1 MKRWLAMSAAS
12 LGRGIESGNIDPVT
26 LTQTYLEAIDVHPFR
41 DRIYTLVTPERALA
55 EASAAADRAEHGQR
69 KSALDGVPVSW
80 KDLFDTA
87 GILTEGGS
95 KLLKGRVPEADCEVL
110 KTATALG
117 LVCLG
122 KTHLSE
128 LAFSGLGFNPSTAT
142 SPCVNDHA
150 AVSGGSSSGA
160 AASVAF
166 GLAPLAIGSDTGG
179 SVRIPAAWNDLVGL
193 KTTSG
198 RLSLLGVLPLC
209 ARFDTVGPL
218 CRSVEDAALGLAVL
232 EGSGVVDLTNAK
244 LKGRRFAVCDFSST
258 KDVREAPKLAFE
270 NALGKLRKMGA
281 TVDRVSI
288 PQVVPALDLSGLLFS
303 PEAYGTWKDV
313 IEANPDAMFEEILS
327 RFRSGANVSAP
338 DYVAAWQQLDQLRL
352 GYYEITSG
360 YDAVLLPSSPILPPN
375 IDRLT
380 KDHDYYVTEN
390 ILALRNTRVGNLMGS
405 CSLTLPTGFLSC
417 GLMMLCPPM
426 QEHNLL
432 RLGAAVENAL
442 A

>member
-142 SPCVNDHA
+142 SPCINDHA

-166 GLAPLAIGSDTGG
+166 GLAPLAIG
-179 SVRIPAAWNDLVGL
+179 
-193 KTTSG
+193 
-198 RLSLLGVLPLC
+198 
-209 ARFDTVGPL
+209 
-218 CRSVEDAALGLAVL
+218 
-232 EGSGVVDLTNAK
+232 
-244 LKGRRFAVCDFSST
+244 
-258 KDVREAPKLAFE
+258 
-270 NALGKLRKMGA
+270 
-281 TVDRVSI
+281 
-288 PQVVPALDLSGLLFS
+288 
-303 PEAYGTWKDV
+303 
-313 IEANPDAMFEEILS
+313 
-327 RFRSGANVSAP
+327 
-338 DYVAAWQQLDQLRL
+338 
-352 GYYEITSG
+352 
-360 YDAVLLPSSPILPPN
+360 
-375 IDRLT
+375 
-380 KDHDYYVTEN
+380 
-390 ILALRNTRVGNLMGS
+390 
-405 CSLTLPTGFLSC
+405 
-417 GLMMLCPPM
+417 
-426 QEHNLL
+426 
-432 RLGAAVENAL
+432 
-442 A
+442 